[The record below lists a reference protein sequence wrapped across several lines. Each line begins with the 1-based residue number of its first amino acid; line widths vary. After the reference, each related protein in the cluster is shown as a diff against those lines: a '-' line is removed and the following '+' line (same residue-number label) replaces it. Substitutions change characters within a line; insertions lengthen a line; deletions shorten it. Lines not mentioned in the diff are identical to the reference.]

1 MNRRT
6 LSMIA
11 LALLILTTC
20 VSQAG
25 AQMVAEDP
33 HPVRVTRDQAEVRC
47 GWGSETWYS
56 VGRAPAGTLL
66 TVDGREG
73 DWLRVRYPDD
83 LGFGVLFRAA
93 EVEVDEGEG
102 TATLTRAARPIH
114 RNRQSPASGSWMKLT
129 GEPFPAGTAFE
140 VVNTIEAAGEL
151 AFVLVAAPERVRG
164 YVLAA
169 DVTAF
174 EPAATPE
181 AEAPVVTDPA
191 PLPSDPAVD
200 EAVETASEDGPA
212 ETADEAPAVE
222 TPDTASAEELFDAYD
237 AVVREPIETAEL
249 EPLLEE
255 FRGAI
260 AALGADSEDGARL
273 GARLSLLELRL
284 DLQRDLRA
292 VTNAADRA
300 SRERETI
307 DRLVGD
313 WRSRPTYTVVGR
325 LMASALYDGRR
336 LPLMYR
342 LQSLDGIGGRTI
354 AYILPSDELDL
365 DAKLGGVVG
374 VVGETRRDRTIRVR
388 MVEPVRVDVLEAGG

>member
-6 LSMIA
+6 LTLIA
-11 LALLILTTC
+11 LAVLALVSC
-20 VSQAG
+20 VSTVG

-73 DWLRVRYPDD
+73 DWLRVRYPDG
-83 LGFGVLFRAA
+83 LGFGVLFRAS
-93 EVEVDEGEG
+93 EVEIDESAG

-140 VVNTIEAAGEL
+140 VVNTIDAAGEV

-169 DVTAF
+169 DVTAV
-174 EPAATPE
+174 EATETPE
-181 AEAPVVTDPA
+181 ELPVVTDPA
-191 PLPSDPAVD
+191 PLPLDPADAAVD
-200 EAVETASEDGPA
+200 EAATEAAPA
-212 ETADEAPAVE
+212 ESTDDASGEE
-222 TPDTASAEELFDAYD
+222 TPETASAEELFDAYD
-237 AVVREPIETAEL
+237 AVVREPIDTAEL

-260 AALGADSEDGARL
+260 AALGADSEDGSRL
-273 GARLSLLELRL
+273 RARLSLLEIRL

-313 WRSRPTYTVVGR
+313 WRSRPSYTVVGR

-342 LQSLDGIGGRTI
+342 LQSLDGVGGRTI

-374 VVGETRRDRTIRVR
+374 VVGEARRDRTIRVR
-388 MVEPVRVDVLEAGG
+388 MIEPVRVDVLEPGN